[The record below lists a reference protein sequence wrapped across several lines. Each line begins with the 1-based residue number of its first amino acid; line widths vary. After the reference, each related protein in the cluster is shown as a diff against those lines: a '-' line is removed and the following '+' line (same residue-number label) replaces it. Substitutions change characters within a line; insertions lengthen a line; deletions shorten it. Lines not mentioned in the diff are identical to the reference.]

1 MPRPLRYWTLLGQKA
16 GDNRQLETLGAA
28 ATARFGWEGTA
39 KALAFN
45 GRDLWLQLTRQAS
58 LAAVQAPFR
67 AALTPPWPDLVL
79 TAGRRNEPVA
89 RWIRRASGGRS
100 KIVHLGRPWT
110 HPRQL
115 DLTLTTAQ
123 YALDPTLGSVVCLPT
138 PLGAPT
144 GPTAPLAPRH
154 HGLLLLGGPSGAQ
167 TLPPAFAVALVQR
180 FLALCAREGLRPR
193 ISTSPRTPRAVEA
206 AVAEVLRDNADNSAN
221 NSANN
226 SEGLG
231 PEGFWWHE
239 AVGAPSPLQRWLG
252 EGKLA
257 VVTGDSM
264 SMILEAMSA
273 GCITAYAAL
282 PEPWSLR
289 WESATHRL
297 AQRLAPQRFRRNTRN
312 LLNHW
317 EATGGLWTLAALER
331 GPLPTPSAVAT
342 ALPEASLEAALEALA
357 RLMEDERP

>member
-1 MPRPLRYWTLLGQKA
+1 MPRPLCYWTLLGQKA
-16 GDNRQLETLGAA
+16 GDNRQIETLGAA

-45 GRDLWLQLTRQAS
+45 GWDLWLQLTRQAN

-67 AALTPPWPDLVL
+67 AALTPPWPDLLL

-89 RWIRRASGGRS
+89 RWIQQASGGRS

-110 HPRQL
+110 HPRHL

-123 YALDPTLGSVVCLPT
+123 YALDASLGTVVCLPT
-138 PLGAPT
+138 PLG
-144 GPTAPLAPRH
+144 GPPASTTPLAPRR

-167 TLPPAFAVALVQR
+167 ALPPAFALALVQR

-193 ISTSPRTPRAVEA
+193 ISTSPRTPKAVEA
-206 AVAEVLRDNADNSAN
+206 AVAKVLRGDTGNGMAV
-221 NSANN
+221 
-226 SEGLG
+226 
-231 PEGFWWHE
+231 EGFWWHE
-239 AVGAPSPLQRWLG
+239 ARGTPSPLQRWLG
-252 EGKLA
+252 AAKLA

-289 WESATHRL
+289 WESVTHRL
-297 AQRLAPQRFRRNTRN
+297 AQHLAPQRFRRNTRN

-317 EATGGLWTLAALER
+317 EASGGLWTLGALEH
-331 GPLPTPSAVAT
+331 GPLPTPSPAAAV
-342 ALPEASLEAALEALA
+342 LPETSLERALGALA
-357 RLMEDERP
+357 RLMEGRP

>member
-1 MPRPLRYWTLLGQKA
+1 V
-16 GDNRQLETLGAA
+16 
-28 ATARFGWEGTA
+28 
-39 KALAFN
+39 ALA
-45 GRDLWLQLTRQAS
+45 
-58 LAAVQAPFR
+58 
-67 AALTPPWPDLVL
+67 
-79 TAGRRNEPVA
+79 
-89 RWIRRASGGRS
+89 
-100 KIVHLGRPWT
+100 
-110 HPRQL
+110 
-115 DLTLTTAQ
+115 
-123 YALDPTLGSVVCLPT
+123 
-138 PLGAPT
+138 
-144 GPTAPLAPRH
+144 
-154 HGLLLLGGPSGAQ
+154 
-167 TLPPAFAVALVQR
+167 QR
-180 FLALCAREGLRPR
+180 FIGLCAREGLRPR
-193 ISTSPRTPRAVEA
+193 ISTSPRTPEAVEA
-206 AVAEVLRDNADNSAN
+206 AVTEALRDADHR
-221 NSANN
+221 
-226 SEGLG
+226 EGRG
-231 PEGFWWHE
+231 AEGFWWHQ
-239 AVGAPSPLQRWLG
+239 AQGAPSPLRRWLG

-317 EATGGLWTLAALER
+317 EATGGLWALAALER

>member
-110 HPRQL
+110 HPKQL

-138 PLGAPT
+138 PLGAPM

-167 TLPPAFAVALVQR
+167 ALPPAFAVALVQR
-180 FLALCAREGLRPR
+180 FMGLCAREGLRPR
-193 ISTSPRTPRAVEA
+193 ISTSPRTPKAVEA
-206 AVAEVLRDNADNSAN
+206 AVTEVLRDADHR
-221 NSANN
+221 
-226 SEGLG
+226 EGRG
-231 PEGFWWHE
+231 AEGFWWHQ
-239 AVGAPSPLQRWLG
+239 AQGAPSPLQRWLG

>member
-39 KALAFN
+39 KPLAFN
-45 GRDLWLQLTRQAS
+45 GADLWLQVTRQAS
-58 LAAVQAPFR
+58 LAAVQPPFR
-67 AALTPPWPDLVL
+67 AALTAPWPDLVL

-89 RWIRRASGGRS
+89 RWIQRASGGRC

-110 HPRQL
+110 HPRQF

-123 YALDPTLGSVVCLPT
+123 YALNATLGPVVCLPT
-138 PLGAPT
+138 PLGGPAAKAAPP
-144 GPTAPLAPRH
+144 GPRH

-221 NSANN
+221 NGANN

-239 AVGAPSPLQRWLG
+239 AERAPSPLQRWLG

-289 WESATHRL
+289 WESVTHRL
-297 AQRLAPQRFRRNTRN
+297 AQRLAPRRFRRNTRN
-312 LLNHW
+312 LLNRW
-317 EATGGLWTLAALER
+317 EATGGLWTLAALEQ
-331 GPLPTPSAVAT
+331 GPLPTPSPAAAV
-342 ALPEASLEAALEALA
+342 LPEASLETALGALA
-357 RLMEDERP
+357 RLMEGDP

>member
-1 MPRPLRYWTLLGQKA
+1 MPRPLRYWTLAGQKA

-28 ATARFGWEGTA
+28 ATARFGWEGTTRS
-39 KALAFN
+39 LAFN
-45 GRDLWLQLTRQAS
+45 GWDLWLQLTQQAS

-89 RWIRRASGGRS
+89 RWIQQASGGRS

-110 HPRQL
+110 HPRHL

-123 YALDPTLGSVVCLPT
+123 YALDPTLGPVVCLPT
-138 PLGAPT
+138 PLG
-144 GPTAPLAPRH
+144 GPAGSTAPLTPRH

-167 TLPPAFAVALVQR
+167 ALPPTFAVALVQR

-193 ISTSPRTPRAVEA
+193 ISTSPRTPKAVEA
-206 AVAEVLRDNADNSAN
+206 AVAEVLRGGSN
-221 NSANN
+221 NR
-226 SEGLG
+226 EGMDA
-231 PEGFWWHE
+231 EGFWWHQ
-239 AVGAPSPLQRWLG
+239 AQGAPSPLERWLG

-273 GCITAYAAL
+273 GCITAYTAL

-289 WESATHRL
+289 WESVTHRL
-297 AQRLAPQRFRRNTRN
+297 AQHLAPQRFRRNTRN

-317 EATGGLWTLAALER
+317 EATGSLWTLATLED
-331 GPLPTPSAVAT
+331 GPLPTPSLAAA
-342 ALPEASLEAALEALA
+342 ALPEASLEAALGALA
-357 RLMEDERP
+357 RLMGDERP

>member
-16 GDNRQLETLGAA
+16 GDNRQLETLGAG

-39 KALAFN
+39 KVLAFN

-58 LAAVQAPFR
+58 LAAVQPPFR

-89 RWIRRASGGRS
+89 RWIQRASDGRS

-110 HPRQL
+110 HPRHL

-123 YALDPTLGSVVCLPT
+123 YALDPSLGPVVCLPT
-138 PLGAPT
+138 PLG
-144 GPTAPLAPRH
+144 GPTASTASLAPRR

-167 TLPPAFAVALVQR
+167 ALSPAFAVALVQR

-193 ISTSPRTPRAVEA
+193 ISTSPRTPKAVEA
-206 AVAEVLRDNADNSAN
+206 AVAGVLRDADTR
-221 NSANN
+221 
-226 SEGLG
+226 EGMG
-231 PEGFWWHE
+231 AEGFWWHQ
-239 AVGAPSPLQRWLG
+239 AQGGASPLERWLG

-282 PEPWSLR
+282 PEPWALR
-289 WESATHRL
+289 WESMTHRL
-297 AQRLAPQRFRRNTRN
+297 AQHLAPQRFRRNTRN
-312 LLNHW
+312 LLHHW
-317 EATGGLWTLAALER
+317 EATGGLWTLAALEQ
-331 GPLPTPSAVAT
+331 GPLPPPSPAAA
-342 ALPEASLEAALEALA
+342 ALPEASLEVALGALA

>member
-1 MPRPLRYWTLLGQKA
+1 MLRPLRYWTLLGQKA

-28 ATARFGWEGTA
+28 ATVRFGWEGTA
-39 KALAFN
+39 KPLAFN
-45 GRDLWLQLTRQAS
+45 GWDLWLQLTRQAS
-58 LAAVQAPFR
+58 LTAVQAPFR
-67 AALTPPWPDLVL
+67 AALCPPWPDLVL

-89 RWIRRASGGRS
+89 RWIQRASGGHC

-110 HPRQL
+110 DPRQL
-115 DLTLTTAQ
+115 DLTLTTPQ
-123 YALDPTLGSVVCLPT
+123 YALDPTVGHVVCLPT
-138 PLGAPT
+138 PLGGPT
-144 GPTAPLAPRH
+144 GSAEPLSPRH

-167 TLPPAFAVALVQR
+167 ALPSAFTVALVKR

-206 AVAEVLRDNADNSAN
+206 AVAEVLRHHSAN
-221 NSANN
+221 D
-226 SEGLG
+226 GKD
-231 PEGFWWHE
+231 PECFLWHE
-239 AVGAPSPLQRWLG
+239 AQGAPSPLQRWLG

-273 GCITAYAAL
+273 GCTTAYAAL

-289 WESATHRL
+289 WESVTHRL
-297 AQRLAPQRFRRNTRN
+297 AQHLAPQRFRRNTRN

-317 EATGGLWTLAALER
+317 EATGGLWTLAALEH
-331 GPLPTPSAVAT
+331 GPLPTPSPAAAT
-342 ALPEASLEAALEALA
+342 FTEASLEVALGALA
-357 RLMEDERP
+357 RLMEDKRP

>member
-45 GRDLWLQLTRQAS
+45 GWDLWLQLTREAS
-58 LAAVQAPFR
+58 LNAVQAPFR

-110 HPRQL
+110 HPSKL

-123 YALDPTLGSVVCLPT
+123 YGLDPTLGPVVCLPT
-138 PLGAPT
+138 PLGRPANAGAPAT
-144 GPTAPLAPRH
+144 PRH

-167 TLPPAFAVALVQR
+167 ALSPAFTVALVQR

-193 ISTSPRTPRAVEA
+193 VSTSPRTPQAVEH
-206 AVAEVLRDNADNSAN
+206 AVAEALRGTDGKGA
-221 NSANN
+221 
-226 SEGLG
+226 EYFL
-231 PEGFWWHE
+231 WHQTP
-239 AVGAPSPLQRWLG
+239 GMPNPLDRWLT

-273 GCITAYAAL
+273 GCVTAYAPL
-282 PEPWSLR
+282 PEPWTLG
-289 WESATHRL
+289 WESLTHRL
-297 AQRLAPQRFRRNTRN
+297 AQRLAPRRFRRNTRN
-312 LLNHW
+312 LLNRW
-317 EATGGLWTLAALER
+317 EATGGLWTLAALED
-331 GPLPTPSAVAT
+331 GPLPTPSPAAAV
-342 ALPEASLEAALEALA
+342 LPEASLETALAALA
-357 RLMEDERP
+357 RLMEDEP